1 MAKYKVNDYVKV
13 TFYPDVHVF
22 QIFEIVETTCSA
34 GTQTMYK
41 GRVNG
46 VNSDG
51 MLYYSKEGTAGEVR
65 EIEIVGLAKQEDVWD
80 EAARIRAER
89 KEL

>member
-1 MAKYKVNDYVKV
+1 MAKYNINDYVKL
-13 TFYPDVHVF
+13 TFHPDVHVF

-46 VNSDG
+46 VNRDG
-51 MLYYSKEGTAGEVR
+51 LLYHSKEGTTAEVR
-65 EIEIVGLAKQEDVWD
+65 EIEIVGLAKQEDIWE

-89 KEL
+89 KKS